1 MTEES
6 FEELITKGNK
16 AQWIVTFEYIED
28 INQIT
33 ISLTH
38 DTENF
43 TTEQNLI
50 FNNVVGL
57 KSDWHDRDDN
67 CIDTIYSA
75 NEEFKLT
82 NYYYYFHTDQ
92 REVFIRTTDKVII
105 EYLSDENK

>member
-1 MTEES
+1 MTKES
-6 FEELITKGNK
+6 FEEQVTKGNR
-16 AQWIVTFEYIED
+16 AQWIVAFEYKED
-28 INQIT
+28 IYQIT

-43 TTEQNLI
+43 ATERNLI
-50 FNNVVGL
+50 FNNVEDL
-57 KSDWHDRDDN
+57 KSDWHDRDDT

-75 NEEFKLT
+75 NEAFKLT

-105 EYLSDENK
+105 EYLSDENE